1 MKYFHG
7 FLLLLITAYD
17 ILESVQA
24 QNQSAEFISLACGLV
39 PEHTTYSE
47 KSRNIIYTSDANYID
62 SGLVGRIRD
71 EYKVLQQQTWTLR
84 SFPEGTR
91 NCYSFNLTAKR
102 KYLIS
107 GSFLYGNYDGRNK
120 IPVFDLRIGPN
131 KWTSVI
137 LDGVGNASVYEMIHV
152 LTQDR
157 LQVCLVKTG
166 ETIPFISSLELRP
179 LNKDTYVT

>member
-24 QNQSAEFISLACGLV
+24 QNQSA
-39 PEHTTYSE
+39 
-47 KSRNIIYTSDANYID
+47 RNLYGEVHESDANYID
-62 SGLVGRIRD
+62 TGLVGRIRD

-91 NCYSFNLTAKR
+91 NCYNFNLTAKR

-107 GSFLYGNYDGRNK
+107 
-120 IPVFDLRIGPN
+120 V
-131 KWTSVI
+131 
-137 LDGVGNASVYEMIHV
+137 
-152 LTQDR
+152 
-157 LQVCLVKTG
+157 
-166 ETIPFISSLELRP
+166 
-179 LNKDTYVT
+179 

>member
-1 MKYFHG
+1 MKILILW
-7 FLLLLITAYD
+7 FLVEFNIVAH
-17 ILESVQA
+17 ESW
-24 QNQSAEFISLACGLV
+24 AEFISLACGLV